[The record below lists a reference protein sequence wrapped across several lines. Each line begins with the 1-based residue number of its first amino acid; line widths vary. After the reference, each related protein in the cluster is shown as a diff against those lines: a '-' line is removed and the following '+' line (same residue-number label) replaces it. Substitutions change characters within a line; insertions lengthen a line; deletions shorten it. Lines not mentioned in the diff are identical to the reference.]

1 MNRLQKENIRK
12 CNEAQKGK
20 SPEEIDELDKQDL
33 LNEKIEKLARELH
46 LEKFPEE
53 YDYMSDDAADY
64 NNRIHRNTNP
74 MHQSYIDEV
83 NQRRISSGFLPLAE
97 NGMPVNQET
106 IEYCLH
112 EAREDILK
120 T

>member
-20 SPEEIDELDKQDL
+20 SPEEIDELDKLGL
-33 LNEKIEKLARELH
+33 LNGEIEKLARELH

-64 NNRIHRNTNP
+64 NNRIHRNINP
-74 MHQSYIDEV
+74 MRQSYIDEI
-83 NQRRISSGFLPLAE
+83 NERRVSNKFLPLAE
-97 NGMPVNQET
+97 NGMPVDQET
-106 IEYCLH
+106 YEYCV
-112 EAREDILK
+112 EKARKSFSE